1 MSNAVKGEGQKVSQ
15 RVAGAPLI
23 FPREFKRSGSEQVD
37 WKLMGFGASVF
48 IVAIFFIVIFSNIEP
63 PVPSAED
70 VQRRAARVV
79 SSLKMPDVPEPP
91 PVVEEEKPKEE
102 EVPVVEEAPVAQAE
116 AAPRQRE
123 RASGGGGGGGTPD
136 RAAQRQRRGDARA
149 AAAAALAQ
157 QGVWAQLSTG
167 SSGSGAAVAAGF
179 GGASDLE
186 SSLGKVGGVKR
197 GGTST
202 FTGEGDGSGVG
213 EGAIVGPGGG
223 RSARGSGEGGMDASL
238 IGGSGSGIGGGG
250 ATTIGGGGSAGGGV
264 DIDVNAIADAG
275 GGGGPRDD
283 SRTGAA
289 LQSVIRQNLGPIKFC
304 YQRELKLDP
313 KLEGVLRLKLT
324 IAANGRV
331 QGVEVV
337 GDTIGNA
344 NLARCVQGRV
354 RAWKFEPAS
363 GESVVTITLPF
374 SPNA

>member
-1 MSNAVKGEGQKVSQ
+1 MSQ
-15 RVAGAPLI
+15 RVAGAPVI

-37 WKLMGFGASVF
+37 WKLMGFGISVF
-48 IVAIFFIVIFSNIEP
+48 VTAILFIAIFSNIEP
-63 PVPSAED
+63 PVPSQED

-79 SSLKMPDVPEPP
+79 SSLKMPDIPEAPP
-91 PVVEEEKPKEE
+91 PKAEEDKPKED
-102 EVPVVEEAPVAQAE
+102 VPVVEEAPAAQAD
-116 AAPRQRE
+116 AQPRQRE
-123 RASGGGGGGGTPD
+123 RAAAGGGGGGAPD
-136 RAAQRQRRGDARA
+136 RSASRQRRGDARA
-149 AAAAALAQ
+149 AAAAAIAQ

-167 SSGSGAAVAAGF
+167 TSGSGAAVAAGF
-179 GGASDLE
+179 GGAADLE

-238 IGGSGSGIGGGG
+238 IGGAGSGIGGGG
-250 ATTIGGGGSAGGGV
+250 ASSIGGGGGPGGGV
-264 DIDVNAIADAG
+264 DIDVNAIADAA

-289 LQSVIRQNLGPIKFC
+289 IQTVIRQNLGPIKFC
-304 YQRELKLDP
+304 YERELKLNP
-313 KLEGVLRLKLT
+313 KLEGALRIRLT

-331 QGVEVV
+331 QNAEIA

-344 NLARCVQGRV
+344 NLARCVQGRI

-374 SPNA
+374 SPNG